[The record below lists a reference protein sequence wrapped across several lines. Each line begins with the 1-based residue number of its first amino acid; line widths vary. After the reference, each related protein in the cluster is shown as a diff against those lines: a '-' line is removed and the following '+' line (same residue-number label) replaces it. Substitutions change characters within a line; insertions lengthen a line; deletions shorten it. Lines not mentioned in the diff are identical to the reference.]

1 MPASPLSAAS
11 SALPDGAALLE
22 LEAAVRRSG
31 TGLGADDL
39 QGCWQ
44 LDQVWP
50 KGSSRPASFSALL
63 LRGLAARLEIGP
75 GTAAADGA
83 PVEGHAGGAD
93 ASTAALTLSNAVNLG
108 PLELRFRGPGWLKGT
123 RPLLLFQF
131 DQLELRLA
139 GRLLL
144 QRALPAPAPRR
155 QPFFALI
162 ARETGAAGPGSAGSW
177 LAARGRGGGL
187 ALWRLADSHP

>member
-1 MPASPLSAAS
+1 MPASS
-11 SALPDGAALLE
+11 LPDGPALLA
-22 LEAAVRRSG
+22 LEVAARRSG
-31 TGLGADDL
+31 TGLTADDL

-75 GTAAADGA
+75 GDGA
-83 PVEGHAGGAD
+83 EAG
-93 ASTAALTLSNAVNLG
+93 ALTLRNAVNLG
-108 PLELRFRGPGWLKGT
+108 PLELRFRGPGWLKAP

-131 DQLELRLA
+131 DRLELRLA

-144 QRALPAPAPRR
+144 QRDLPAPQPRR

-162 ARETGAAGPGSAGSW
+162 ARGQGGSASDGAGVW

-187 ALWRLADSHP
+187 ALWQLANPRP